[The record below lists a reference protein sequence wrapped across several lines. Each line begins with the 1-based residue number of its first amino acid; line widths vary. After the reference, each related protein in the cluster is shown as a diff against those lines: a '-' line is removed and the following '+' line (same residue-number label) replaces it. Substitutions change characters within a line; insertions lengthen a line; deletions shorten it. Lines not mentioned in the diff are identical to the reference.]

1 MHIILRMNPS
11 PGRSGPKSMSDAGK
25 GPRAVT
31 IEINV
36 TVKHMVP
43 SLLKIDKVAKQ
54 RKTDDPAVVAALPN
68 VAPPMLTSANFD
80 RWNFTSARSCL
91 ICLWILALSALLPRS
106 AMLSTVLP
114 CSLSTLAFSPGM
126 LSRGPTPAPPLNSP
140 VRSEYS
146 EYVGAANWTVRAL
159 PDGSG
164 SAVVASE
171 GAAIIDATSDAPK
184 GESSLVREV
193 AMVLDGAVSR
203 EGDAVTC
210 VVMHLWI
217 PSSS

>member
-106 AMLSTVLP
+106 AMLCIVLP
-114 CSLSTLAFSPGM
+114 CSLSILARFSPGM
-126 LSRGPTPAPPLNSP
+126 LSRGPTPAPVLNSL
-140 VRSEYS
+140 VRSVYS
-146 EYVGAANWTVRAL
+146 EYVGAANWTVLPL

-164 SAVVASE
+164 VAVVASE
-171 GAAIIDATSDAPK
+171 GAATIDACN
-184 GESSLVREV
+184 E
-193 AMVLDGAVSR
+193 
-203 EGDAVTC
+203 
-210 VVMHLWI
+210 
-217 PSSS
+217 

>member
-1 MHIILRMNPS
+1 
-11 PGRSGPKSMSDAGK
+11 
-25 GPRAVT
+25 
-31 IEINV
+31 
-36 TVKHMVP
+36 
-43 SLLKIDKVAKQ
+43 
-54 RKTDDPAVVAALPN
+54 
-68 VAPPMLTSANFD
+68 
-80 RWNFTSARSCL
+80 
-91 ICLWILALSALLPRS
+91 
-106 AMLSTVLP
+106 
-114 CSLSTLAFSPGM
+114 M

-171 GAAIIDATSDAPK
+171 GAAIIDACNEE
-184 GESSLVREV
+184 ESSLVRVE
-193 AMVLDGAVSR
+193 GAIEVSR